1 MTTIEVYGGTP
12 ELEELIREADDRG
25 EDDYQIMYDEDD
37 RIILWVTI
45 GDTCY
50 ENAVLDDER
59 TDLYWS
65 EDALAEAESYWRQ

>member
-1 MTTIEVYGGTP
+1 MTSIEYGGTAD
-12 ELEELIREADDRG
+12 LEALIRDADDRG
-25 EDDYQIMYDEDD
+25 DDYQIMYDDDD